1 MTNDRLQRHLHLLAD
16 IESGV
21 EVMPVKQPSCA
32 ESYWPVEALWTGVCC
47 SKEDDKRNSR
57 GTGAT
62 TTGQCLAGT
71 RIVPSWVE
79 FFDGG
84 DRGRRLGLSWRAEW
98 LMNRTNG
105 LAKSDRSPMS
115 GLLMFSLLVMML
127 LCISCKTKTE
137 GAEVDRS
144 RPLAVNAGESRQ
156 DLLEVEATAHGFFGE
171 DQQDSPDAEPVV
183 SNGDGGNHHE
193 LSEIETVLLEVDDQ
207 GHQKP
212 REEGPETLG
221 VDGTDSA
228 LVGVWRKIVLGDDPA
243 DPVYRLAV
251 FPQVPASGTSFAVY
265 DYDAGRVIC
274 CMRVDGAGLSFD
286 QLLDDLKLPMSR
298 ALEVLNVLWRGDP
311 GYSSKAVKLVVE
323 SDFYRYESEEW
334 ERKFGGDTWNFS
346 VARDG
351 ILVARES
358 RLVAPRVLSIG
369 GQRYDVIWSPEW
381 IGDYDGLMDAYIFR
395 PQSGG
400 KDWRVGIAHNDVH

>member
-1 MTNDRLQRHLHLLAD
+1 MRNDGLQGHLYLLAD

-32 ESYWPVEALWTGVCC
+32 ESYRPVEALWTDVGY
-47 SKEDDKRNSR
+47 SKEDDRRNSR
-57 GTGAT
+57 ETGAT

-71 RIVPSWVE
+71 RIAPSWVE
-79 FFDGG
+79 FLDGG
-84 DRGRRLGLSWRAEW
+84 DRGRRLGLSWSAEW
-98 LMNRTNG
+98 LMNRTSS

-115 GLLMFSLLVMML
+115 GLLLFSLPVMML
-127 LCISCKTKTE
+127 LCISCEKQTE
-137 GAEVDRS
+137 GAEVNRS
-144 RPLAVNAGESRQ
+144 SALAVDAGESRQ
-156 DLLEVEATAHGFFGE
+156 ELLEVEATAHGFVGE
-171 DQQDSPDAEPVV
+171 DQQEYPDAEPVV
-183 SNGDGGNHHE
+183 SNGGGGNHHE
-193 LSEIETVLLEVDDQ
+193 LPEVETVLLEVDDQ
-207 GHQKP
+207 GHQEP
-212 REEGPETLG
+212 HEEGPETLNI
-221 VDGTDSA
+221 DGTDSA

-265 DYDAGRVIC
+265 DYDADRVIC

-323 SDFYRYESEEW
+323 SDFSSYESEDW

-351 ILVARES
+351 ILVPKGS
-358 RLVAPRVLSIG
+358 RLVAPRAISIG

-400 KDWRVGIAHNDVH
+400 KDRRVGIAHNDVH